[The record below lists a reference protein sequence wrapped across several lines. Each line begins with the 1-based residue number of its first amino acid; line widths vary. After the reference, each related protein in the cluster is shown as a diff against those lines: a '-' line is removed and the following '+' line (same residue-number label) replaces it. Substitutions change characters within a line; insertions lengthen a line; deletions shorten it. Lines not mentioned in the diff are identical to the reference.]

1 MSATID
7 ARRYRA
13 KDASVFQHRPS
24 SLINTGESDER
35 AARFRFTGGAP
46 RAIRM
51 LDIPR
56 ARIGAIGAISIDFL
70 GPAQPINNNPR
81 TGGTEAIH
89 YELLGATGTSW
100 ELAATDADD
109 WAKWVET
116 TKELFKKRETDSK
129 SEDSASAKLRIERLA
144 SIQAALG
151 VSSQAFAEILR
162 ISRQGLYKWLDA
174 SKDTTL
180 QEANRLRLTSV
191 ERIAKRWRQQSVA
204 PLNTVIHETLTN
216 GRTLFEIL
224 TDKELDEARVG
235 DTFSELLDKLNRK
248 PRSLSQK
255 MAEAGF
261 TRRPTG
267 RVSRDDE

>member
-1 MSATID
+1 MSATISVRNYPFGD
-7 ARRYRA
+7 APL
-13 KDASVFQHRPS
+13 FQHRPVS
-24 SLINTGESDER
+24 IIKTDQSDRRQDLIRPAEIGHSANRIIDISR
-35 AARFRFTGGAP
+35 AG
-46 RAIRM
+46 
-51 LDIPR
+51 
-56 ARIGAIGAISIDFL
+56 IGAIGAIVTGCIGTILVID
-70 GPAQPINNNPR
+70 NNPP
-81 TGGTEAIH
+81 TGGRAAIDH
-89 YELLGATGTSW
+89 ELLGAIGTSSHSVPSS
-100 ELAATDADD
+100 AYK
-109 WAKWVET
+109 WAET
-116 TKELFKKRETDSK
+116 TKEWPRKTEVDLKPA
-129 SEDSASAKLRIERLA
+129 DSAFAKLRVERLA

-151 VSSQAFAEILR
+151 VSSQALAEILR